1 MKNLTVVIVLAVVLL
16 GGILLIRPK
25 VQEVSSLYGQIER
38 YVSQAERL
46 QGLLEVNTKE
56 LNRITSEWDQAQKEI
71 AAYNQTVS
79 EQQAIIDSLKSEI
92 RESEYEIPDIPETT
106 PADIEDCLQELQRS
120 RQTSTE
126 LIEVVETQREQAAV
140 RMATIHS
147 QGIVIESQ
155 AKIIER
161 QSDYIDEFET
171 LIEQHRRR
179 SNRNILIG
187 VAVGIAAGLFI

>member
-1 MKNLTVVIVLAVVLL
+1 MKNLIVVIVLAVVVL

-25 VQEVSSLYGQIER
+25 VQEVSGLYGQIER

-71 AAYNQTVS
+71 EGYNQTVS
-79 EQQAIIDSLKSEI
+79 EQQAIIDSLKFEI
-92 RESEYEIPDIPETT
+92 RESDYEIPDIPETT
-106 PADIEDCLQELQRS
+106 PEDIEDCLQELQRS

-126 LIEVVETQREQAAV
+126 LIEVVEAQREQAAV
-140 RMATIHS
+140 RMATIQS

-171 LIEQHRRR
+171 LIEEHRKK
-179 SNRNILIG
+179 SNRRILL
-187 VAVGIAAGLFI
+187 GIATGIAVGLFI